1 VTADTDGLVRLTR
14 AQVKP
19 AAEIMGRA
27 FEDYPLTAFFF
38 PDKSARRKNQ
48 AKSFESLLRYGVL
61 YGEVYATSPKL
72 EGVAMWLPSG
82 QIDRTLWRNFRCG
95 KLALL
100 IKAIWHKNP
109 RQRANGEYSRA
120 AHKRRAPFPHMY
132 LQLLGVDPEHQGKGY
147 SSLLLKAMFERTDKD
162 GLPCFLETQ
171 AEKNV
176 GIYKHLGF
184 KVVEEGIVPGRN
196 VTSWAMLQD
205 AGVK

>member
-1 VTADTDGLVRLTR
+1 MPADLGGLVRLKK

-19 AAEIMGRA
+19 AAEMMGRA

-72 EGVAMWLPSG
+72 EGVAMWLPSE
-82 QIDRTLWRNFRCG
+82 QINRTLWRNFRCG
-95 KLALL
+95 KLAFL

-109 RQRANGEYSRA
+109 RQRAYGEYTHA
-120 AHKRRAPFPHMY
+120 AHKRCAPFPHMY
-132 LQLLGVDPEHQGKGY
+132 LQLLGVDPGHQGKGY
-147 SSLLLKAMFERTDKD
+147 SSLLLKAMFDRIDPD
-162 GLPCFLETQ
+162 GQPCFLETQ

-176 GIYKHLGF
+176 DIYGHLGF
-184 KVVEEGIVPGRN
+184 KVVEEGIIPGGN
-196 VTSWAMLQD
+196 VTSWAMLRN
-205 AGVK
+205 AGGE